1 MSESHEYLFV
11 AGLLFIIAIVSGKL
25 SGRFGT
31 PLLLV
36 FIAVGMLAGEDGIGG
51 IEFSDFSSAYFI
63 GSLALSIIL
72 FDGGLTTHRTM
83 VRQAIGPAFAMAT
96 VGVVVCAGLIGSV
109 VVLVFHSSWPEAL
122 LLGAVIAPTDAAAV
136 TVLLR
141 MSGVAVPARVFA
153 VLEVES
159 GFNDPMSVFL
169 TVTLVEFLLHPDSVS
184 TLHTLLEISKE
195 MGGGVL
201 IGVAGGYALLG
212 LLRGLKLEAT
222 LSPVLALGG
231 ALTIFGGA
239 QVAGASGF
247 LAVYIAGLVLGNS
260 QYRSLLTVKGFFA
273 AFVWLAQ
280 ITLFLMLGLLVTPHD
295 LVGFIGPALIVA
307 AVLIFV
313 ARPIAA
319 ALCLLP
325 FGFSFP
331 ETGFIAWV
339 GLRGAVPIFLTLIPV
354 LSGVKSSNVLFSVVF
369 VIVIASV
376 AVQGWTIGPVARL
389 LRLKGDVG
397 GEAIA
402 H

>member
-36 FIAVGMLAGEDGIGG
+36 FIAVGMLAGEDGIG
-51 IEFSDFSSAYFI
+51 IQFSDFSSAYFI
-63 GSLALSIIL
+63 GSLALAIIL

-83 VRQAIGPAFAMAT
+83 VRRAIGPAFAMAT
-96 VGVVVCAGLIGSV
+96 LGVVVCAGLVGSA

-136 TVLLR
+136 AVLLR
-141 MSGVAVPARVFA
+141 MSGVVVPVRVFA

-169 TVTLVEFLLHPDSVS
+169 TVTLVEFMLHPGGLSI
-184 TLHTLLEISKE
+184 LHTLLELGTE

-201 IGVAGGYALLG
+201 IGVGGGFALLG
-212 LLRGLKLEAT
+212 LLRGLKLDAT
-222 LSPVLALGG
+222 LSPILALGG
-231 ALTIFGGA
+231 ALAIFGGA
-239 QVAGASGF
+239 QVAGTSGF

-260 QYRSLLTVKGFFA
+260 QYKSLASVKGFFA

-280 ITLFLMLGLLVTPHD
+280 VTLFLMLGLLVTPHELLD
-295 LVGFIGPALIVA
+295 YVGPALIVA

-325 FGFSFP
+325 FGFSYP

-397 GEAIA
+397 SEAIP

>member
-1 MSESHEYLFV
+1 MLESDQYLLV
-11 AGLLFIIAIVSGKL
+11 TGLLFLISIISGKIFT
-25 SGRFGT
+25 RFGT

-36 FIAVGMLAGEDGIGG
+36 FIGIGMLAGEDGPGG
-51 IEFSDFSSAYFI
+51 IQFSDFNGAYLI
-63 GSLALSIIL
+63 GSIALAVIL
-72 FDGGLTTHRTM
+72 FDGGLATPKTM
-83 VRQAIGPAFAMAT
+83 VRQALAPAFAMAT
-96 VGVVVCAGLIGSV
+96 LGVVVCCGLVGAV
-109 VVLVFHSSWPEAL
+109 VVLLFHVTWPEAL

-141 MSGVAVPARVFA
+141 MSGVSVPTRVFA

-169 TVTLVEFLLHPDSVS
+169 TVTLVEILLHPGNLDV
-184 TLHTLLEISKE
+184 LHTLLGLGQE

-201 IGVAGGYALLG
+201 LGVAGGYALLG
-212 LLRGLKLEAT
+212 LLRWLKLDAT

-231 ALTIFGGA
+231 ALAVFGGA
-239 QVAGASGF
+239 QVAHTSGF
-247 LAVYIAGLVLGNS
+247 LAVYIAGLVLGNNDY
-260 QYRSLLTVKGFFA
+260 QTQMPVKGFFS

-295 LVGFIGPALIVA
+295 LIAFVGPALIVA
-307 AVLIFV
+307 AMLIFV

-325 FGFSFP
+325 LGFSAA

-339 GLRGAVPIFLTLIPV
+339 GLRGAVPIYLTLIPV
-354 LSGVKSSNVLFSVVF
+354 LSGEKSSSTLFCVVV

-376 AVQGWTIGPVARL
+376 AIQGWTIGPVARL
-389 LRLKGDVG
+389 LRLKADPGDT
-397 GEAIA
+397 A